1 MVPVSVSIELLE
13 LFQRENFPPYI
24 SSILKLG
31 EQEGFRSEEYNNSK
45 CAVILLYFLFR
56 V

>member
-1 MVPVSVSIELLE
+1 MKRRYPNGRTFMEV
-13 LFQRENFPPYI
+13 FPPYI
-24 SSILKLG
+24 SSILKMG

-45 CAVILLYFLFR
+45 CAVILFYFLFR